1 MLPTASTNRFPYQR
15 YQNIY
20 FYTQFSTKVHYLN
33 FQRHRG
39 QWGLS
44 ALLRAVKLLQRSAPA
59 LGWSSIK
66 TPIIMGLKIQQS
78 SLSNDKKLFYN
89 PPSSAGVAACIKG
102 NRYFGNRTN
111 TDDTTTLHDTEVSAK
126 HAVPLLFPWKCIYL
140 GKYLFLLKIFNYSEL
155 TFLPQLC
162 CCVSFRTHLQKIVTG
177 HCWRTGITLNWPA
190 MLCYPNNFPKW
201 LSFAFR
207 ITMGLGNAER
217 CRQKKRFSERNSRA
231 LRITHFLNPDKGF
244 LKLAQRP
251 HSDTS
256 FLRVGINLL
265 LPPRT
270 GSLRK
275 GRKHT
280 QRQPVCHTTNIT
292 LV

>member
-1 MLPTASTNRFPYQR
+1 M
-15 YQNIY
+15 
-20 FYTQFSTKVHYLN
+20 
-33 FQRHRG
+33 
-39 QWGLS
+39 
-44 ALLRAVKLLQRSAPA
+44 
-59 LGWSSIK
+59 
-66 TPIIMGLKIQQS
+66 
-78 SLSNDKKLFYN
+78 SNDKKLFYN
-89 PPSSAGVAACIKG
+89 PSCAGVAACIKG
-102 NRYFGNRTN
+102 NGHFGNTTT
-111 TDDTTTLHDTEVSAK
+111 TDDTTRLHDTEVSAK
-126 HAVPLLFPWKCIYL
+126 YAVPLLFPWKCIYL
-140 GKYLFLLKIFNYSEL
+140 GKYLFVFKIVNFSEL
-155 TFLPQLC
+155 TFLLQLC
-162 CCVSFRTHLQKIVTG
+162 CCVSFRMHLQKIVTS
-177 HCWRTGITLNWPA
+177 HCWRTGIILNWPA

-207 ITMGLGNAER
+207 ITTGLGKAER
-217 CRQKKRFSERNSRA
+217 CRQKKRFSETNSWA

-275 GRKHT
+275 GRKQT